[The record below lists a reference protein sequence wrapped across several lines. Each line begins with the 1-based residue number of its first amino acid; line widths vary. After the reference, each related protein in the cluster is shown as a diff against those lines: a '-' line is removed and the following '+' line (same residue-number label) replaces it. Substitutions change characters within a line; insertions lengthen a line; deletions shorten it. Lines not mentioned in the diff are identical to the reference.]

1 MTTATASGMRSS
13 GGSGGGEYQ
22 LADTSGLAMAGVTA
36 ATNTITSSSS
46 NNSMTTS
53 YLQSR
58 LSTLKSQSQN
68 LSNEL
73 TKRLATSR
81 SGQSLLNIGP
91 SLSTLPPD
99 LSSLLEAITPLLH
112 EVEIYEK
119 ENVRELNQLV
129 NQGREVQTTIRKRTF
144 ALECAEIYR
153 DLVLGEDIVRWDNE
167 WSSGRDG
174 SRNTKSSSPKG
185 KMKSKKDQ
193 KQFNYW
199 SDDED
204 EDDDFDNEASEEA
217 MELDH
222 ASSLEHMAYTA
233 FYLLQELQSSSEEVA
248 AIAMM
253 GSTSTA
259 TNSSAATAGTT
270 AANTEGAS
278 SNTTLQLPSLK
289 DDDNYYSSSS
299 ASGINSAIIEKS
311 KYLMKLS
318 PRIRRLESDAVK
330 CLVGRLEDALIAMRS
345 LREEEDG
352 DEGREDDGEF
362 RMNPCTFIDYSLVHV
377 ANN

>member
-1 MTTATASGMRSS
+1 MT
-13 GGSGGGEYQ
+13 
-22 LADTSGLAMAGVTA
+22 DTSGSAMEGTTA
-36 ATNTITSSSS
+36 ATNTITA
-46 NNSMTTS
+46 NNSNMTTS

-99 LSSLLEAITPLLH
+99 LSSLLEAISPLLH
-112 EVEIYEK
+112 EVEMYEK
-119 ENVRELNQLV
+119 VNCKELNKLV

-167 WSSGRDG
+167 WRSGSRSGSG
-174 SRNTKSSSPKG
+174 SRNAKSSPKE
-185 KMKSKKDQ
+185 KMRSKKEQ
-193 KQFNYW
+193 KQFDYW
-199 SDDED
+199 SDDD
-204 EDDDFDNEASEEA
+204 EDDDEFDNEANEEA
-217 MELDH
+217 KELDH
-222 ASSLEHMAYTA
+222 ASSLERVAYTA
-233 FYLLQELQSSSEEVA
+233 LHLLQELQSSAEEVA

-253 GSTSTA
+253 GSTFITTTNANSA
-259 TNSSAATAGTT
+259 TPTT
-270 AANTEGAS
+270 TTDAS
-278 SNTTLQLPSLK
+278 SNTTLQLPSLR
-289 DDDNYYSSSS
+289 DDDNYYSSS

-362 RMNPCTFIDYSLVHV
+362 RLDDNVPIGNSLVHV
-377 ANN
+377 TNVL